1 MASDHLRASDS
12 DRDAVVSV
20 LRDAYTAGRLT
31 LEEFDERTS
40 SAYAGKTWGELRE
53 LTRDLPEEPEL
64 GTDIPQSPFSGDPLP
79 PVPRPDVS
87 RGFPVQR
94 SQRRARLAPIL
105 VIWVIAGLA
114 SHSVEVAGVLVLVGL
129 VVLLSSS
136 FASGWRDDDRRRRD
150 DGDQRRDDRH

>member
-31 LEEFDERTS
+31 LEEFEERTS

-53 LTRDLPEEPEL
+53 LTRDLPEKLEL
-64 GTDIPQSPFSGDPLP
+64 GTDIPKPPLP
-79 PVPRPDVS
+79 PVPRLDTS
-87 RGFPVQR
+87 RPLPVQR
-94 SQRRARLAPIL
+94 SQRRARLAPIF

-114 SHSVEVAGVLVLVGL
+114 SHSVAVAGVLVLVGL

-136 FASGWRDDDRRRRD
+136 FASGWRDDERRRRG
-150 DGDQRRDDRH
+150 DGGQRRDDRH